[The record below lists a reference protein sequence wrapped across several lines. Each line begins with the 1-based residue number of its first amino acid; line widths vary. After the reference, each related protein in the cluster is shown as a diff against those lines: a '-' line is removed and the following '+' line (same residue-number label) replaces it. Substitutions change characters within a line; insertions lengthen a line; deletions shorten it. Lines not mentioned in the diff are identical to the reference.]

1 MTVLFDGE
9 ISVHYGFFS
18 VAPTGEFVE
27 DLIAARRDQRNGL
40 LGAQEP
46 HRLGGITGLHTG
58 EVAFRVEWTETEPP
72 IGAAWEDVVEAS
84 VDVLPGDY
92 SLDTFDESL
101 PLRIPHSG
109 WHRARYNLRA
119 MDAGRDMD
127 TPDDGQT
134 APDSYLL
141 QLWPA
146 PPAADAILQ
155 QVSEYAAHLHT
166 VPAR

>member
-1 MTVLFDGE
+1 MTVLFDGQLW
-9 ISVHYGFFS
+9 VHYAYFDVVPS
-18 VAPTGEFVE
+18 GEFVE
-27 DLIAARRDQRNGL
+27 DLIAARRGQRNGL

-58 EVAFRVEWTETEPP
+58 EVAFRVEWTETEPS
-72 IGAAWEDVVEAS
+72 IGSEWEDVVEAS
-84 VDVLPGDY
+84 IDIRDGDY
-92 SLDTFDESL
+92 ALDSFDHSH
-101 PLRIPHSG
+101 PLNIPRSG

-127 TPDDGQT
+127 TPGENQT

-141 QLWPA
+141 QFWPA
-146 PPAADAILQ
+146 PPSPDAILKQ
-155 QVSEYAAHLHT
+155 TSRNAAYWHT

>member
-1 MTVLFDGE
+1 MTVLFDGQL
-9 ISVHYGFFS
+9 SVHYGYFS
-18 VAPTGEFVE
+18 VVPDGEFVE

-40 LGAQEP
+40 LGAREP

-84 VDVLPGDY
+84 VDVRPGAY
-92 SLDTFDESL
+92 SLDTFNECH
-101 PLRIPHSG
+101 PLRIPRTG
-109 WHRARYNLRA
+109 WHRARYNLHA
-119 MDAGRDMD
+119 MDAGHDMD
-127 TPDDGQT
+127 TPDDDQT

-146 PPAADAILQ
+146 PPTADAILQ
-155 QVSEYAAHLHT
+155 QVSENAAYWHT